1 MAPLIIGFTGRRGVG
16 KSEAARVVHSM
27 GGFSL
32 LHTFG
37 IGKLM
42 TAAYF
47 MGMGYSQDDARE
59 MVDGK
64 YKRFP
69 ALRMPAQVTPQWFM
83 EKLGYFMGSELGPDF
98 TVGVWLERHRE
109 MYPENN
115 IVLESVIYEAG
126 WLRERYGPRFKLI
139 RIVRPGIDNKVEK
152 SDDAVAN
159 IIADWT
165 VINNS
170 DLDTFKDKI
179 ISMASIVIDGGI
191 PSNE

>member
-42 TAAYF
+42 TIAYF
-47 MGMGYSQDDARE
+47 MGIGYSQEDAKE

-69 ALRMPAQVTPQWFM
+69 AMKMPAQVTPQWFM
-83 EKLGYFMGSELGPDF
+83 ERFGHFMGVELGPEF
-98 TVGVWLERHRE
+98 TIGVWFNKYMEL
-109 MYPENN
+109 YPENN
-115 IVLESVIYEAG
+115 IVLESIVYEAN
-126 WLRERYGPRFKLI
+126 WVRQQYGPRFKLI
-139 RIVRPGIDNKVEK
+139 RITRLAIDEVNPLSDAGVARIIPDFTINNNGTLEEFQFKVDK
-152 SDDAVAN
+152 MAHD
-159 IIADWT
+159 IIA
-165 VINNS
+165 
-170 DLDTFKDKI
+170 
-179 ISMASIVIDGGI
+179 GI
-191 PSNE
+191 LPLYS